1 MEFSKLYVVDSVFIT
16 VLKITKCKN
25 TKRKR
30 MTISFYLFFIL
41 SSSFYMGKRD
51 ESFLSLSF
59 SFYYNSNI
67 KVSFVFIFNSSAL
80 VVYKMNVYFSGWF
93 YFILVE
99 KIILV
104 LLQRYCYG
112 QGLFILFGFHPLYY
126 KQIMFIIYFSC
137 T

>member
-1 MEFSKLYVVDSVFIT
+1 
-16 VLKITKCKN
+16 
-25 TKRKR
+25 
-30 MTISFYLFFIL
+30 
-41 SSSFYMGKRD
+41 
-51 ESFLSLSF
+51 
-59 SFYYNSNI
+59 
-67 KVSFVFIFNSSAL
+67 
-80 VVYKMNVYFSGWF
+80 MNVYFSGWF

-112 QGLFILFGFHPLYY
+112 QGLFILFGIHPLYY

>member
-80 VVYKMNVYFSGWF
+80 VVYK
-93 YFILVE
+93 
-99 KIILV
+99 
-104 LLQRYCYG
+104 
-112 QGLFILFGFHPLYY
+112 LYI
-126 KQIMFIIYFSC
+126 K
-137 T
+137 